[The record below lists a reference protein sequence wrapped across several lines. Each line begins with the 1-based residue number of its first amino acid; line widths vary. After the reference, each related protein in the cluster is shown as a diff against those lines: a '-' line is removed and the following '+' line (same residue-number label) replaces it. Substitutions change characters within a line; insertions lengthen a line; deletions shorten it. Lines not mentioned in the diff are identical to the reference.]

1 MSSEGILSSKWTR
14 PDDFIK
20 LQRLKQKKKQLAARV
35 NSNNNNKRPEL
46 DDNDKSKLLEAK
58 IAQKRNNP
66 FAKSTDGAK
75 KQKVDDQPY
84 DATACE
90 ARNTATSK
98 LSCLT
103 STRPPAPKLNLQ
115 KFDAQAFA
123 KLLHQAK
130 ATQADE
136 EDDAALAARQ
146 KHTPHLPMDWCLKTR
161 VRFFCPTELPS
172 TQLKTSQLASGLTS
186 FVRCFDTNQTE
197 STLDIS
203 DATRLNQCTYY
214 WQHPHLPWLTLY
226 PRSAK
231 ENNGITIGERERKAL
246 AEEWDYS
253 FRGLFQL
260 LRARQCPYFYLCANS
275 FTVLFRAAGTG
286 GRPETHALVTPST
299 RGMRSALQQE
309 GIEYSM
315 PLKQQQ
321 DAGEGGAS
329 NGSFTEET
337 EANTSDSGT
346 GLANGQAKDIDHIS
360 DEDDDDDAWLESL
373 GVDERELRRIQTTHA
388 RKLQAAE
395 MSEDFSDNSLLLIE
409 GVECQGF
416 FSYLLN
422 AKSTITSVGRLAGV
436 PPTLLAPV
444 AFPKATMQ
452 HLVPRSKKVRL
463 DGIDYYSIDIK
474 GLLLPTFLPS
484 VAMLLCETRHTF
496 SATLASS
503 INTLS
508 FTKATQKLLETTTP
522 AKSKEDVENDG
533 GCLQVFGE
541 QNLSD
546 CGLLPAVV
554 GAICRTG
561 QNAVGLLERVCYQ
574 KGEGYAWS

>member
-1 MSSEGILSSKWTR
+1 MSTETSLSSTWTR

-35 NSNNNNKRPEL
+35 SSNNNNKRPEL
-46 DDNDKSKLLEAK
+46 DENDKCKLLEAK
-58 IAQKRNNP
+58 IAQKRKNP

-75 KQKVDDQPY
+75 KQKTDDSQESSI
-84 DATACE
+84 CE
-90 ARNTATSK
+90 LTTTNT
-98 LSCLT
+98 SCFIRET
-103 STRPPAPKLNLQ
+103 PTRPPPAKLVLQ

-123 KLLHQAK
+123 KLLHQQHA
-130 ATQADE
+130 AQADE

-146 KHTPHLPMDWCLKTR
+146 KHTTHLPMDWCLKTR
-161 VRFFCPTELPS
+161 VRFFCPTELPA

-186 FVRCFDTNQTE
+186 FVRCFDTNHTD

-203 DATRLNQCTYY
+203 DATRFNQCTYY
-214 WQHPHLPWLTLY
+214 WQHPHLPWLTLF
-226 PRSAK
+226 PRSSK

-260 LRARQCPYFYLCANS
+260 LRARQCPYFYLCANT
-275 FTVLFRAAGTG
+275 FTVLFRAAGCG
-286 GRPETHALVTPST
+286 GRAEMHALVTPST
-299 RGMRSALQQE
+299 RGMRNALRQE

-315 PLKQQQ
+315 PLKR
-321 DAGEGGAS
+321 DAASGGS
-329 NGSFTEET
+329 PNSSLTEEHTNETTTKVGENCTKEGT
-337 EANTSDSGT
+337 EEKPAED
-346 GLANGQAKDIDHIS
+346 
-360 DEDDDDDAWLESL
+360 DEDDDDDWLESL
-373 GVDERELRRIQTTHA
+373 GVDERELRRIKTTHE

-422 AKSTITSVGRLAGV
+422 AKSTISSVGRLAGV
-436 PPTLLAPV
+436 PPTLLASV

-452 HLVPRSKKVRL
+452 NLVPRSKKVRL
-463 DGIDYYSIDIK
+463 DGVDYHSIDIK
-474 GLLLPTFLPS
+474 GLILPTFLPS
-484 VAMLLCETRHTF
+484 VATLLCETRQMF

-503 INTLS
+503 VNTLS
-508 FTKATQKLLETTTP
+508 FSKATQKLLESSP
-522 AKSKEDVENDG
+522 EDSTAPGEEDIASG
-533 GCLQVFGE
+533 QVFGE
-541 QNLSD
+541 QNLSE

-561 QNAVGLLERVCYQ
+561 QHAVGLLERVCYQ
-574 KGEGYAWS
+574 QGEGYAWS

>member
-1 MSSEGILSSKWTR
+1 TA
-14 PDDFIK
+14 
-20 LQRLKQKKKQLAARV
+20 LQRLKQKKKQLAARLS
-35 NSNNNNKRPEL
+35 SNNNNKRLEL
-46 DDNDKSKLLEAK
+46 DENDKCKLLEAK

-66 FAKSTDGAK
+66 FAKSKDGAK
-75 KQKVDDQPY
+75 KQKIDEQPQE
-84 DATACE
+84 ATVSVSK
-90 ARNTATSK
+90 NATTNN
-98 LSCLT
+98 LACLT
-103 STRPPAPKLNLQ
+103 STRPPPAKLTLQ
-115 KFDAQAFA
+115 KFDVQAFA

-136 EDDAALAARQ
+136 EEDAALAARQ

-161 VRFFCPTELPS
+161 VRFFCPTDLPA

-203 DATRLNQCTYY
+203 DATRFNQCTYY
-214 WQHPHLPWLTLY
+214 WQHPHLPWLTLF
-226 PRSAK
+226 PRNAK

-321 DAGEGGAS
+321 DVGEGGAS
-329 NGSFTEET
+329 NSSFIEEN
-337 EANTSDSGT
+337 EANNSDNGT
-346 GLANGQAKDIDHIS
+346 GLANGQAKDIQQIS
-360 DEDDDDDAWLESL
+360 DEEDDDDAWLESL

-388 RKLQAAE
+388 RKLKAAE

-463 DGIDYYSIDIK
+463 DGTDYYSIDIK

-508 FTKATQKLLETTTP
+508 FSKATQKLLETTTP
-522 AKSKEDVENDG
+522 AESKEAEKSDT
-533 GCLQVFGE
+533 GCGQVFGE

-554 GAICRTG
+554 GSICRTG
-561 QNAVGLLERVCYQ
+561 HNAVGLLERVCYQ
-574 KGEGYAWS
+574 QGEGYAWS

>member
-1 MSSEGILSSKWTR
+1 MSSETSLSSKWTR

-35 NSNNNNKRPEL
+35 SSNNNNIKRPEL
-46 DDNDKSKLLEAK
+46 DENYKCKLLEAK
-58 IAQKRNNP
+58 IAQKRKNP
-66 FAKSTDGAK
+66 FAKCADGAK
-75 KQKVDDQPY
+75 KQKTDGLED
-84 DATACE
+84 TSICE
-90 ARNTATSK
+90 P
-98 LSCLT
+98 LT
-103 STRPPAPKLNLQ
+103 TVPECFVRETPTRPPPAKLVLQ

-123 KLLHQAK
+123 KLLHQQHAL
-130 ATQADE
+130 QADE

-146 KHTPHLPMDWCLKTR
+146 KHTLHMPMDWCLKTR
-161 VRFFCPTELPS
+161 VRFFCPTDLPA

-186 FVRCFDTNQTE
+186 FVRCFDTNQTD

-203 DATRLNQCTYY
+203 DATRFNQCTYY
-214 WQHPHLPWLTLY
+214 WQHPHLPWLTLF

-231 ENNGITIGERERKAL
+231 ENNGITIGERERRAL

-260 LRARQCPYFYLCANS
+260 LRARQCPYFYLCANT
-275 FTVLFRAAGTG
+275 FTVLFRAAGCG
-286 GRPETHALVTPST
+286 GRAEMHALVTPST
-299 RGMRSALQQE
+299 RGMRNALRQE

-315 PLKQQQ
+315 PLKK
-321 DAGEGGAS
+321 DDVGG
-329 NGSFTEET
+329 GSLNSSLTEEPTNETKTNMT
-337 EANTSDSGT
+337 EECPKKAGNEKP
-346 GLANGQAKDIDHIS
+346 AE
-360 DEDDDDDAWLESL
+360 DEDDDDDWLESL
-373 GVDERELRRIQTTHA
+373 GVDERELRRIQTIHA

-422 AKSTITSVGRLAGV
+422 AKSTISSVGRLAGV
-436 PPTLLAPV
+436 PPTLLSSV

-463 DGIDYYSIDIK
+463 DGVDYYSIDIK

-484 VAMLLCETRHTF
+484 VATLLCETRQMF

-503 INTLS
+503 SNTLS
-508 FTKATQKLLETTTP
+508 FSKATQKLLESSP
-522 AKSKEDVENDG
+522 EMSKAVEEEDTG
-533 GCLQVFGE
+533 SGQVFGE
-541 QNLSD
+541 QNLSE

-554 GAICRTG
+554 SAICRTG
-561 QNAVGLLERVCYQ
+561 QHAVGLLERICYQ
-574 KGEGYAWS
+574 RGEGYAWS

>member
-1 MSSEGILSSKWTR
+1 M
-14 PDDFIK
+14 
-20 LQRLKQKKKQLAARV
+20 QAAGSQ
-35 NSNNNNKRPEL
+35 NSPK
-46 DDNDKSKLLEAK
+46 
-58 IAQKRNNP
+58 
-66 FAKSTDGAK
+66 AK
-75 KQKVDDQPY
+75 KSICQKTDDPQ
-84 DATACE
+84 DTSICE
-90 ARNTATSK
+90 SLKTETNCFVRETP
-98 LSCLT
+98 
-103 STRPPAPKLNLQ
+103 TRPPPAKLVLQ

-123 KLLHQAK
+123 KLLHQQHAQ
-130 ATQADE
+130 QADE

-146 KHTPHLPMDWCLKTR
+146 KHTLHLPIDWCLKTR
-161 VRFFCPTELPS
+161 VRFFCPTELPA

-186 FVRCFDTNQTE
+186 FVRCFDTNQTD

-203 DATRLNQCTYY
+203 DATRFNQCTYY
-214 WQHPHLPWLTLY
+214 WQHPHLPWLTLF

-231 ENNGITIGERERKAL
+231 ENNGFTIGERERKAL

-260 LRARQCPYFYLCANS
+260 LRARQCPYFYLCANT
-275 FTVLFRAAGTG
+275 FTVLFRAAGCG
-286 GRPETHALVTPST
+286 GRAEMHALVTPST
-299 RGMRSALQQE
+299 RGMRNALRQE

-315 PLKQQQ
+315 PLKK
-321 DAGEGGAS
+321 DVAGGGS
-329 NGSFTEET
+329 LNSSFTEDHTNET
-337 EANTSDSGT
+337 KPKVGEDCVKKEATDEKPT
-346 GLANGQAKDIDHIS
+346 E
-360 DEDDDDDAWLESL
+360 DEDDDDDWLESL

-422 AKSTITSVGRLAGV
+422 AKSTISSVGRLAGV
-436 PPTLLAPV
+436 PPTLLASV

-463 DGIDYYSIDIK
+463 DGVDYHSIDIK

-484 VAMLLCETRHTF
+484 VATLLCETRQMF

-503 INTLS
+503 VNTLS
-508 FTKATQKLLETTTP
+508 FSKATQKLLESSP
-522 AKSKEDVENDG
+522 EESKAPREEDAG
-533 GCLQVFGE
+533 SGQVFGQ
-541 QNLSD
+541 QNLSE
-546 CGLLPAVV
+546 CGLLPDVV

-561 QNAVGLLERVCYQ
+561 QHAVGLLERVCYQ
-574 KGEGYAWS
+574 RGEGYAWS

>member
-1 MSSEGILSSKWTR
+1 MSGETSLSAKWTR

-35 NSNNNNKRPEL
+35 SSNNNNNKLIEL
-46 DDNDKSKLLEAK
+46 DENDKCKLLEAK
-58 IAQKRNNP
+58 IAQKRKNP
-66 FAKSTDGAK
+66 FAKSIDGAK
-75 KQKVDDQPY
+75 KQKIDDPTTTTTGS
-84 DATACE
+84 A
-90 ARNTATSK
+90 S
-98 LSCLT
+98 LT
-103 STRPPAPKLNLQ
+103 PPQDCFVRETPTRPQPAKLVLQ

-123 KLLHQAK
+123 KLLHQQHA
-130 ATQADE
+130 AQADE

-146 KHTPHLPMDWCLKTR
+146 KHTTHLPMDWCLKTR
-161 VRFFCPTELPS
+161 IRFFCPSELPA

-186 FVRCFDTNQTE
+186 FVRCFDTNHSD

-203 DATRLNQCTYY
+203 DATRFNQCTYY
-214 WQHPHLPWLTLY
+214 WQHPHLPWLTLF

-231 ENNGITIGERERKAL
+231 ENNGITIGDRERKAL

-275 FTVLFRAAGTG
+275 FTVLFRAAGCG
-286 GRPETHALVTPST
+286 GRAEMHALVTPST
-299 RGMRSALQQE
+299 RGMRNALRQE
-309 GIEYSM
+309 GIEYTM
-315 PLKQQQ
+315 PLKK
-321 DAGEGGAS
+321 DVNGGS
-329 NGSFTEET
+329 SSLNGSLTEEPSNEAKPKT
-337 EANTSDSGT
+337 EADTT
-346 GLANGQAKDIDHIS
+346 GAGKEQDE
-360 DEDDDDDAWLESL
+360 EDDDDEWLESL

-409 GVECQGF
+409 GVECQGL

-436 PPTLLAPV
+436 PPTLLSSV

-463 DGIDYYSIDIK
+463 DGVDYHSIDIK

-484 VAMLLCETRHTF
+484 VAALLCETRQMF

-503 INTLS
+503 LNTLS
-508 FTKATQKLLETTTP
+508 FSKATQKLLESAP
-522 AKSKEDVENDG
+522 EEAQVAGE
-533 GCLQVFGE
+533 QVFGE
-541 QNLSD
+541 QNLSE
-546 CGLLPAVV
+546 CGLLPSVV
-554 GAICRTG
+554 GSICRTG
-561 QNAVGLLERVCYQ
+561 EHAVGLLERVCYQ
-574 KGEGYAWS
+574 RGEGYAWS